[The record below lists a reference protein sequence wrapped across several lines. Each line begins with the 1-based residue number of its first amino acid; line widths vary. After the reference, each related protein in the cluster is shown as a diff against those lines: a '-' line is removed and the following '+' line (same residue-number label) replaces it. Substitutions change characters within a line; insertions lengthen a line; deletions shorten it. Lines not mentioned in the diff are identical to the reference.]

1 LADVVDTNNDAAAKV
16 VTDKAGISPIRPA
29 SLLLNKEG
37 VVKHENIKK
46 AIAEAQEFIKR
57 GRAVMEDN
65 KQYDTY
71 GISSSALSGALRRQ
85 SMELTR
91 ALADMRKP

>member
-57 GRAVMEDN
+57 GKVK
-65 KQYDTY
+65 KQPPD
-71 GISSSALSGALRRQ
+71 
-85 SMELTR
+85 LTAGEFNR
-91 ALADMRKP
+91 SE